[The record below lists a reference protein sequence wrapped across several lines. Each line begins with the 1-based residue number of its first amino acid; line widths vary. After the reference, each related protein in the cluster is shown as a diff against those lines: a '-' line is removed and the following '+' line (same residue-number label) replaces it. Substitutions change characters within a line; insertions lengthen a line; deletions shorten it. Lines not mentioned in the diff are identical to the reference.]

1 MNNDQKQIHLPPSLL
16 STERGGRIFP
26 KRELLPFLQKIAT
39 DVKHEINE
47 ANFKRYGENLF
58 KIAEMKLQHDNTLYE
73 TFMSCWK
80 PLSTT
85 GMDPTP
91 EDIIKT
97 CISELVGKI
106 INVFK
111 KNWDV
116 TRRQHTQHNKGQVS
130 SVTLNLQDTLKAYV
144 AH

>member
-1 MNNDQKQIHLPPSLL
+1 
-16 STERGGRIFP
+16 
-26 KRELLPFLQKIAT
+26 
-39 DVKHEINE
+39 
-47 ANFKRYGENLF
+47 
-58 KIAEMKLQHDNTLYE
+58 
-73 TFMSCWK
+73 MSCWK
-80 PLSTT
+80 PLSSTR
-85 GMDPTP
+85 MDPTP

-97 CISELVGKI
+97 CISELVCKV

-116 TRRQHTQHNKGQVS
+116 TRRQHLQHDKGQAS